1 MRKLLTLL
9 AAVMMSVVLMTPTAF
24 AAPLVNSATEPT
36 PNVVIPDPDVPR
48 NELPEDPV
56 TLPDETEIEESDVPL
71 DELPEDPVEPPDEVE
86 IDDPDV
92 PLSDLPSPQ
101 TGVTGLS
108 GMETVSLMTAALV
121 VGGALALAKARKQT
135 GSVR

>member
-1 MRKLLTLL
+1 MNHNSNRKGCVLTMKKLLTLL
-9 AAVMMSVVLMTPTAF
+9 AAVVMSVVLMTPTAF
-24 AAPLVNSATEPT
+24 AAPLVNSATGP
-36 PNVVIPDPDVPR
+36 PPDVEID
-48 NELPEDPV
+48 EL
-56 TLPDETEIEESDVPL
+56 DVPL
-71 DELPEDPVEPPDEVE
+71 DGMVDEPTLPDEVE

-108 GMETVSLMTAALV
+108 GMETVSLMAAALA

>member
-24 AAPLVNSATEPT
+24 AAPLVNSATEP
-36 PNVVIPDPDVPR
+36 PRDVVVPDPDVPR
-48 NELPEDPV
+48 DERPEDPV
-56 TLPDETEIEESDVPL
+56 TSPDEAEIDDPDVPL
-71 DELPEDPVEPPDEVE
+71 APPDDVD

-101 TGVTGLS
+101 TGMTGLS
-108 GMETVSLMTAALV
+108 GMETVSLMAAALA

>member
-1 MRKLLTLL
+1 MNHNFKRKGCVLTMRKLLTLL

-24 AAPLVNSATEPT
+24 AAPLVNSATEP
-36 PNVVIPDPDVPR
+36 PP
-48 NELPEDPV
+48 PEV
-56 TLPDETEIEESDVPL
+56 EIDEPDVPL
-71 DELPEDPVEPPDEVE
+71 DDGPKVSTPPLSEVE

-92 PLSDLPSPQ
+92 PLGDLPSPQ

-108 GMETVSLMTAALV
+108 GMETVSLMAAALAA
-121 VGGALALAKARKQT
+121 GGALALAKARKQT

>member
-1 MRKLLTLL
+1 MNHNSNRKGCVLTMKKLLTLL
-9 AAVMMSVVLMTPTAF
+9 AAVVMSVVLMTPTAF
-24 AAPLVNSATEPT
+24 AAPLVNSATEP
-36 PNVVIPDPDVPR
+36 PPDVEID
-48 NELPEDPV
+48 EL
-56 TLPDETEIEESDVPL
+56 DVPL
-71 DELPEDPVEPPDEVE
+71 DGMVDEPTLPDEVE

-108 GMETVSLMTAALV
+108 GMETVSLMAAALA

>member
-24 AAPLVNSATEPT
+24 AASLVNSATEPP

-48 NELPEDPV
+48 DEQPEDPA
-56 TLPDETEIEESDVPL
+56 TPPDETEIDEPDVPL
-71 DELPEDPVEPPDEVE
+71 APPDEVE

-108 GMETVSLMTAALV
+108 GMEAMSLTAAALAA
-121 VGGALALAKARKQT
+121 GGALALAKARKQT